1 MSDEELIALA
11 LMARTIAQADNEYV
25 DHYDLMRETCLMA
38 NGLDVE
44 KIGTHMD
51 RLAKTVR
58 VDS

>member
-1 MSDEELIALA
+1 MTDEELIALA

-44 KIGTHMD
+44 KIGAHTD
-51 RLAKTVR
+51 RLMLTVH
-58 VDS
+58 VD